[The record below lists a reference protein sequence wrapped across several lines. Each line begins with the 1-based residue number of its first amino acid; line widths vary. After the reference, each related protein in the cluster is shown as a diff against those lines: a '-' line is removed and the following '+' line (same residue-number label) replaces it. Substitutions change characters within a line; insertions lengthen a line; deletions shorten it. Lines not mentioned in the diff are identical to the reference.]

1 MTATKPTSTEQK
13 VLKYELQEN
22 GYYQLIE
29 CPIGFNKLPKELKI
43 EPTQRPDL
51 ILNGAKEVL
60 RGRIKGGNY
69 TFFTGLR
76 HLHDRKFYGN
86 KEVQIKGKKW
96 RMLIVAEVSSD
107 NQELTLTWT
116 NRAYLTTS
124 QIVEELKK
132 FM

>member
-1 MTATKPTSTEQK
+1 MKTTKPTTEPK
-13 VLKYELQEN
+13 VLKYTMQEN
-22 GYYQLIE
+22 GYYQLSE

-51 ILNGAKEVL
+51 IANGAKEVL

-76 HLHDRKFYGN
+76 HLHDRTFYGN
-86 KEVQIKGKKW
+86 KDVQIKGKKW

-107 NQELTLTWT
+107 NQLLTLKWT
-116 NRAYLTTS
+116 NRAYQRTS
-124 QIVEELKK
+124 QIADVLTE
-132 FM
+132 F

>member
-1 MTATKPTSTEQK
+1 MTTTKPTSTEPK

-29 CPIGFNKLPKELKI
+29 CPIGFSKLPQELKI

-51 ILNGAKEVL
+51 IANGANNVL

-76 HLHDRKFYGN
+76 HLHDRTFYGN
-86 KEVQIKGKKW
+86 KEVSIKRKKW

-107 NQELTLTWT
+107 NQILTLIWT
-116 NRAYLTTS
+116 NKAYQRTS
-124 QIVEELKK
+124 QITDLLNQ
-132 FM
+132 F